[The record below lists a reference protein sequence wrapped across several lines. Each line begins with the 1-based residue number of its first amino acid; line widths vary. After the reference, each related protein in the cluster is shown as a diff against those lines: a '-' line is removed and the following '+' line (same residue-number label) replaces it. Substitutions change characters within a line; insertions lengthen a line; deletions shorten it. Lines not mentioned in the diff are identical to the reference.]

1 MVAAVRDHI
10 SSSKVMNTHTAEV
23 GPQESEVLNKLHCH
37 CPFPSLAVSL
47 GTAVCLDQ

>member
-23 GPQESEVLNKLHCH
+23 GPQESEVLNKLHC
-37 CPFPSLAVSL
+37 PFPSLAVSL